1 MDDRKIEILNMIQKC
16 PSIIE
21 IFGQQFIYDAIKSYD
36 VIKGNKWSPKNY
48 FLANYLMSVSFYQ
61 NQHNYI
67 TELEDM
73 FNFFL
78 LNHRDYIKSKCV
90 LSRLTSKDEPL
101 FQGRWSELIFAHF
114 LNRNNVYLIDISKT
128 EHTKNG
134 EIELFDIKTN
144 YGEIEVTTIM
154 SEKGKIFDTNG
165 VISGM
170 LEIDEV
176 EKQLVNKKIK
186 NKSGKKIL
194 AIDCTFV
201 DGLYNKLVEIREGLQ
216 INFDVFKSTSK
227 MVFLFLRYPATQQV
241 GLYKC
246 L

>member
-1 MDDRKIEILNMIQKC
+1 MDERKKEIVNMIDKC

-21 IFGQQFIYDAIKSYD
+21 IFGRHFLYDAIQSYE
-36 VIKGNKWSPKNY
+36 VINGDKWSPKNY

-61 NQHNYI
+61 NQNNYI

-73 FNFFL
+73 FSFFL
-78 LNHRDYIKSKCV
+78 SNHWDYIKSKSV
-90 LSRLTSKDEPL
+90 LSRLMTKDEPL

-114 LNRNNVYLIDISKT
+114 LNGRNIDIIDISKT
-128 EHTKNG
+128 EQTKKG
-134 EIELFDIKTN
+134 EVELFDIKTK

-154 SEKGKIFDTNG
+154 SEKGKVFDTES
-165 VISGM
+165 IFSGM
-170 LEIDEV
+170 LEIDDV

-186 NKSGKKIL
+186 NKSGKNII

-201 DGLYNKLVEIREGLQ
+201 DELYSKLVEVREGFP
-216 INFDVFKSTSK
+216 IDFNVFKSTSK
-227 MVFLFLRYPATQQV
+227 NVFLFLRYSATQQV
-241 GLYKC
+241 GLCKY